1 MSSTN
6 RQALFLDRDGV
17 INVDRGFV
25 YRREDFEWL
34 PGIFDLVRSA
44 RRHGLPVV
52 VVTNQSGIGR
62 GYYSED
68 DFFALT
74 RFMQQ
79 RFEAEDAPLTAV
91 YHCPFHP
98 QAEVDRYRHPDH
110 PWRKPHPGMLLQAR
124 ADLGLDLARSV
135 IFGDRSSDLEAGAAA
150 GLGHLALIG
159 SVDIAVPG
167 LPSYRRFLTP
177 GDAVPWLEALAA
189 PQVVVSGLDETS
201 SQATPARRVIRN
213 R

>member
-1 MSSTN
+1 MSSTI

-44 RRHGLPVV
+44 RRRGLAVV

-62 GYYSED
+62 GYYSEE
-68 DFFALT
+68 DFFDLT
-74 RFMQQ
+74 GFMQQ
-79 RFEAEDAPLTAV
+79 RFEAEDAPVTAV

-98 QAEVDRYRHPDH
+98 EAEAARYRHPDH

-124 ADLGLDLARSV
+124 ADLGLDMASSV

-150 GLGHLALIG
+150 GVGHLGLIG
-159 SVDIAVPG
+159 SVDIDRPL
-167 LPSYRRFLTP
+167 LPPYQRFVTP
-177 GDAVPWLEALAA
+177 GDAVPWLESLAVPHGVA
-189 PQVVVSGLDETS
+189 SRLDEEAS
-201 SQATPARRVIRN
+201 KEAPARRVIRN